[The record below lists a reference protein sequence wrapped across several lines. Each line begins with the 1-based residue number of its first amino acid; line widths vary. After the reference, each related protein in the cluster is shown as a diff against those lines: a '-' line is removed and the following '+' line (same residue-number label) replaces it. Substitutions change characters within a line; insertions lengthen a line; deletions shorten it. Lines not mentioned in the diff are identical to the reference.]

1 MFSIIEKII
10 IRMEKVPIILLLT
23 LATLVMMSF
32 EALFSKIMKKMLARI
47 RFSPWNRNYFISA
60 IWNLS
65 FILVSSMIIIMMID
79 GSLTDLFLPIAGNID
94 LNEELVCCKTHQH
107 KQHQIDVSGVTSG
120 FVMHFGYFMSSTI
133 YAIGEK
139 SYKSLEFL
147 RKQIIF
153 AIILLTYY
161 SKCPLYGLCI
171 LLLSHRSSLLQNATK
186 LCVLVGHHTN
196 SLKLAAFSLG
206 IFVYYGAIWFVSFV
220 IELPMFLSRNKT
232 IESSMMFAELNLL
245 IIIHGLVVMYVIIS
259 LLEGP
264 CSRMIIAYISH
275 APDSEKNLKFYLFGA
290 NLAHRMTS
298 SVSASNRRDMVRQK
312 SRALI
317 QVIKT
322 TIVLKRKLREA
333 RDRMAVRRAI
343 QEAAAVLEVPSQGT
357 AHFQETPRRPKRL
370 IKNKDRTSARQRT
383 MGQPLLHRNEIASPT
398 IIDLQTEQPETSQ
411 PIPPLVDSSEES
423 LLAYQSQ
430 AQRQRRPLR
439 KREETNLDQQSSL
452 PRSTTEEGET
462 DTVSLQ
468 SVLSRDTPQHSY
480 MLRPRPGTSRMPSL
494 RGKRSRLE

>member
-1 MFSIIEKII
+1 
-10 IRMEKVPIILLLT
+10 
-23 LATLVMMSF
+23 
-32 EALFSKIMKKMLARI
+32 MLAKI
-47 RFSPWNRNYFISA
+47 RFSPWNRSYFISA

-133 YAIGEK
+133 YAIGQK

-171 LLLSHRSSLLQNATK
+171 LLISHRSSLLQNATK
-186 LCVLVGHHTN
+186 LCILVGHHTN
-196 SLKLAAFSLG
+196 SARLAAFSLG

-259 LLEGP
+259 LFEGLTAVLRDFTNMDRNTLEH
-264 CSRMIIAYISH
+264 SSEIRDVLDKYISNENDTSDIE
-275 APDSEKNLKFYLFGA
+275 APD
-290 NLAHRMTS
+290 
-298 SVSASNRRDMVRQK
+298 
-312 SRALI
+312 I
-317 QVIKT
+317 
-322 TIVLKRKLREA
+322 
-333 RDRMAVRRAI
+333 
-343 QEAAAVLEVPSQGT
+343 PSD
-357 AHFQETPRRPKRL
+357 
-370 IKNKDRTSARQRT
+370 I
-383 MGQPLLHRNEIASPT
+383 
-398 IIDLQTEQPETSQ
+398 
-411 PIPPLVDSSEES
+411 S
-423 LLAYQSQ
+423 LLDFSSGSG
-430 AQRQRRPLR
+430 
-439 KREETNLDQQSSL
+439 EEYEPDPNELSS
-452 PRSTTEEGET
+452 
-462 DTVSLQ
+462 
-468 SVLSRDTPQHSY
+468 
-480 MLRPRPGTSRMPSL
+480 
-494 RGKRSRLE
+494 

>member
-1 MFSIIEKII
+1 
-10 IRMEKVPIILLLT
+10 
-23 LATLVMMSF
+23 
-32 EALFSKIMKKMLARI
+32 
-47 RFSPWNRNYFISA
+47 
-60 IWNLS
+60 
-65 FILVSSMIIIMMID
+65 
-79 GSLTDLFLPIAGNID
+79 
-94 LNEELVCCKTHQH
+94 
-107 KQHQIDVSGVTSG
+107 
-120 FVMHFGYFMSSTI
+120 
-133 YAIGEK
+133 
-139 SYKSLEFL
+139 
-147 RKQIIF
+147 
-153 AIILLTYY
+153 
-161 SKCPLYGLCI
+161 
-171 LLLSHRSSLLQNATK
+171 
-186 LCVLVGHHTN
+186 
-196 SLKLAAFSLG
+196 
-206 IFVYYGAIWFVSFV
+206 
-220 IELPMFLSRNKT
+220 
-232 IESSMMFAELNLL
+232 
-245 IIIHGLVVMYVIIS
+245 
-259 LLEGP
+259 
-264 CSRMIIAYISH
+264 MIIAYITH
-275 APDSEKNLKFYLFGA
+275 APDTEKNLKFYLFGA

-312 SRALI
+312 SRALM

-343 QEAAAVLEVPSQGT
+343 QEAAANLEVPSQGI
-357 AHFQETPRRPKRL
+357 AHYQETPRRPKRL

-383 MGQPLLHRNEIASPT
+383 MGQPLLHRNDIASPT

-411 PIPPLVDSSEES
+411 PKRIPPLVDSSEES

-480 MLRPRPGTSRMPSL
+480 MLRPRPGTSGMPSL